1 LTVLKIFFILYLLE
15 LICADMNAIGRD
27 VGRTT
32 EGRRNHVDS
41 YAYTA
46 EDGSNRL
53 RIRFN
58 IQGSKTQV
66 LVWAEVSDKMAAN
79 EYVYVIVQ
87 DRRSGEV
94 KTFVDNRDQL
104 EAGLLS
110 KGEDNSWISGI
121 LKK

>member
-1 LTVLKIFFILYLLE
+1 MIG
-15 LICADMNAIGRD
+15 ADMKAFGRD